1 MARVPW
7 KCRTPPP
14 ARPAQAKSRPDPAA
28 APRAASQVDSPRA
41 AGRAA
46 AWADPTD
53 ILRSDR
59 SVETLLP
66 ESRRSPDL
74 DGGDPATA
82 AGSPLCA
89 GIRMQLARQV
99 PPQAEELDKCPH
111 DDG

>member
-1 MARVPW
+1 MAGVPW

-14 ARPAQAKSRPDPAA
+14 TRPAQARSRPDPAA

-59 SVETLLP
+59 SVVTLLP
-66 ESRRSPDL
+66 ESLDGRRSL
-74 DGGDPATA
+74 DSGDPATA
-82 AGSPLCA
+82 AGSPMCA
-89 GIRMQLARQV
+89 GIATVDSGDR
-99 PPQAEELDKCPH
+99 LDSP
-111 DDG
+111 